1 VRVQKMNYTKQGISS
16 KMQPEYNKGGNQ
28 GKKSKHKASTNQTPT
43 KHETKKCAT
52 KQQTKKNF
60 FIIWGWGHA

>member
-43 KHETKKCAT
+43 
-52 KQQTKKNF
+52 
-60 FIIWGWGHA
+60 